1 VNPHIPTAIDSV
13 PKAHLASLILSAVAS
28 QKELNQE
35 RSLEHFG
42 SEF

>member
-1 VNPHIPTAIDSV
+1 MNPHIQVDIDSI
-13 PKAHLASLILSAVAS
+13 PKAQLPSLILGAVAS